1 MTQTHCRILSDV
13 GRKTRSNDR
22 GLKRSRFKVLKNL
35 GCPGM
40 LVELGFISH
49 KNTAQLLRQ
58 SQYREKLAISLAKKS
73 SSTALPKTPRRKGVN
88 FWKQL
93 LLVGTGGFLEL
104 YLGGY

>member
-1 MTQTHCRILSDV
+1 MDKQTYPGNKDDGWNSLV
-13 GRKTRSNDR
+13 GFYVHKTLVERLAVVDR

-58 SQYREKLAISLAKKS
+58 SQYREKLAISLAK
-73 SSTALPKTPRRKGVN
+73 GI
-88 FWKQL
+88 QL
-93 LLVGTGGFLEL
+93 YRATQKR
-104 YLGGY
+104 LGGKA